1 MVVNMDKRYTVDGN
15 PVRILCVDAND
26 NDTPVVVL
34 DKFGHVAKYTIDGK
48 YPNYKRLNLVELPG
62 TTNEEIERI
71 FNSARDSGLTS
82 IEALKCLLDKGV
94 TMQEFAKWIYD
105 SYTSEHGFEI

>member
-1 MVVNMDKRYTVDGN
+1 MTVDMNKKYTVDGN

-34 DKFGHVAKYTIDGK
+34 DKFGHVAKYTINGK

-62 TTNEEIERI
+62 TTNEEIGRI

-82 IEALKCLLDKGV
+82 DEALNSLLDEGV
-94 TMQEFAKWIYD
+94 TIQEFARWIYD
-105 SYTSEHGFEI
+105 SYKSKHRL

>member
-1 MVVNMDKRYTVDGN
+1 MIVDMNKKYTVDGN

-26 NDTPVVVL
+26 GDSPVLVL
-34 DKFGHVAKYTIDGK
+34 DKSGHVLRYSINGK
-48 YPNYKRLNLVELPG
+48 CSNYKRLYLVELPG

-82 IEALKCLLDKGV
+82 DEALNSLLDEGV
-94 TMQEFAKWIYD
+94 TMHEFARWIKMKHAR
-105 SYTSEHGFEI
+105 S